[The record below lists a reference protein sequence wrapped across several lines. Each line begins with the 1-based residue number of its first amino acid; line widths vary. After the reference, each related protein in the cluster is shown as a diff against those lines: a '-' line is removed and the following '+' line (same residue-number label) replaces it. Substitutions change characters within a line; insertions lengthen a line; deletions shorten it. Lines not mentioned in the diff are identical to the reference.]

1 MKTKLTA
8 LTVAIS
14 AQLIPMGNIAI
25 AQEESADKEQEFELI
40 MVTGS
45 FVRRSKNFESPS
57 PLAVLDAGDIES
69 IGAKSIG
76 DITQTLTIN
85 TGAENTP
92 DAFTQNAT
100 AGTSNI
106 NLRGL
111 GVASTLILLNNKRQ
125 VVTAQNNNGGVNF
138 VDTSSLVPMIAIN
151 RMEIVKDGAS
161 ALYGSDAVAG
171 VVNFITKTDYEGAQ
185 VSLDYQDGAHGDNKE
200 YTVQGLW
207 GAVGDD
213 SSILAAISYTNRS
226 PLFTRDRRLSRPEDD
241 GSALGNPGSFFGA
254 IPGFAG
260 FPVLDPAG
268 CQEFGGLPNLVASSG
283 TADALNPSAVVKG
296 LEVGTCRFDFGQGFS
311 FVPDETRVTAYIK
324 ATQQLTD
331 DIEWTTEITTARN
344 RAERGGSPSF
354 PILTFPTVP
363 ADHPNNVFEADVS
376 YFGREIGNDANGNAL
391 PGDPANTQS
400 DTFRFM
406 TMVQGELDDGFW
418 EVSYTAARNDF
429 LFYGNDTLGQN
440 FQNALRGFGGQG
452 CDPIAGVAG
461 EGACEYFNP
470 FATQFTTS
478 PNSQNVIDSFTAR
491 QSIDSKS
498 NLEVAEAFLST
509 DLFEMDGGSAGIA
522 VGVQYRYQDLFQD
535 HDSLSNQ
542 DQFAFVIGNP
552 DIGGEQDV
560 VAVFGEIALPVS
572 DNIDI
577 QIALRYEDYGGTTG
591 DTVDP
596 KFAISWRVS
605 EDFSLRTS
613 VSTSF
618 RAPSIFQ
625 RQGGGTG
632 LNQVSDPITG
642 GTFFA
647 AVRSTGNEEL
657 VPEESTAFNV
667 GFSLEPVD
675 DFSIEVDYWSFDF
688 TDLIIQESFQA
699 LLNAEPQNTDR
710 IIRVGDP
717 LNGPIIRINTTYV
730 NASSLET
737 SGLDFVANYKIDTDM
752 GTFTP
757 NLSATYIL
765 AYDLVDP
772 QAGVIDGVGSRNF
785 NNIGTSTPEL
795 KANLGLNWTHENYSA
810 NIFARYI
817 DSYSDDQ
824 NCADGLLI
832 TAATPCSLEFKEID
846 SHVTID
852 AQFNIDLGAMLET
865 DASYVLTIGGV
876 NLTDENP
883 PQIFTN
889 SGFDS
894 KVHDPRGRQVYARLA
909 IEF

>member
-1 MKTKLTA
+1 MKIKTKLSLLA
-8 LTVAIS
+8 VAIS
-14 AQLIPMGNIAI
+14 AQLMPLSNLAF
-25 AQEESADKEQEFELI
+25 AQEQGADQDQDFELI

-45 FVRRSKNFESPS
+45 FVRRSENFESPS
-57 PLAVLDAGDIES
+57 PLAVLDAGDIEA

-185 VSLDYQDGAHGDNKE
+185 VSLDFQDGAHGDNKE

-207 GAVGDD
+207 GTVGDD
-213 SSILAAISYTNRS
+213 SSILAAISYTSRS
-226 PLFTRDRRLSRPEDD
+226 PLFTRDRRLSRPQDD
-241 GSALGNPGSFFGA
+241 ASALGNPGSYFIGA
-254 IPGFAG
+254 TPFI
-260 FPVLDPAG
+260 DPTG
-268 CQEFGGLPNLVASSG
+268 CEEFGGLPTLLAPPG
-283 TADALNPSAVVKG
+283 TVPG
-296 LEVGTCRFDFGQGFS
+296 LDVGLCRFDFGKGFS
-311 FVPDETRVTAYIK
+311 FVPDETRVSAYIN
-324 ATQQLTD
+324 ATKQLTD

-344 RAERGGSPSF
+344 RAQRGGSPSF

-363 ADHPNNVFEADVS
+363 ANHPNNVFGQDVS
-376 YFGREIGNDANGNAL
+376 YFGREVGNDANGNTL
-391 PGDPANTQS
+391 PGDPANTES

-406 TMVQGELDDGFW
+406 TMVQGEMENGFW

-452 CDPIAGVAG
+452 CDPIAGAAG

-509 DLFEMDGGSAGIA
+509 ELFEMEGGTAGVA
-522 VGVQYRYQDLFQD
+522 LGVQYRYQDLSQD

-542 DQFAFVIGNP
+542 DKFAFVIGNP

-560 VAVFGEIALPVS
+560 VAIFGELALPVS
-572 DNIDI
+572 DTVDI
-577 QIALRYEDYGGTTG
+577 QLALRYEDYGGSTG
-591 DTVDP
+591 DTLDP
-596 KFAISWRVS
+596 KLAVSWRAS
-605 EDFSLRTS
+605 DDFSLRAS

-632 LNQVSDPITG
+632 LNQVNDPITG
-642 GTFFA
+642 GQFFA

-675 DFSIEVDYWSFDF
+675 DLSIEVDYWSFDF

-699 LLNAEPQNTDR
+699 ILNAEPQNTDR

-757 NLSATYIL
+757 NISATYIL

-772 QAGVIDGVGSRNF
+772 QAGEIDGAGSRNF

-795 KANLGLNWTHENYSA
+795 KANLGLNWKHENYSA
-810 NIFARYI
+810 NIFGRYI
-817 DSYSDDQ
+817 DSYTDDQ
-824 NCADGLLI
+824 ND
-832 TAATPCSLEFKEID
+832 FREIE
-846 SHVTID
+846 SHLSWD
-852 AQFNIDLGAMLET
+852 AQLNIDLGGLFET
-865 DASYVLTIGGV
+865 DNAYILTFGGV

-883 PQIFTN
+883 PQVFTN
-889 SGFDS
+889 GGFDS

>member
-1 MKTKLTA
+1 MKMKTKLTA
-8 LTVAIS
+8 LAVAIS
-14 AQLIPMGNIAI
+14 AQLIPFGNIAI
-25 AQEESADKEQEFELI
+25 AQEESAEKDQEVELI

-45 FVRRSKNFESPS
+45 FVRRSENFESPS
-57 PLAVLDAGDIES
+57 PLAVLDAGDIDS
-69 IGAKSIG
+69 IGAKSIA

-125 VVTAQNNNGGVNF
+125 VVNAQNNNGGVNF
-138 VDTSSLVPMIAIN
+138 VDTSSLVPMIAID
-151 RMEIVKDGAS
+151 RMEVVKDGAS

-200 YTVQGLW
+200 YNIQGLW

-226 PLFTRDRRLSRPEDD
+226 PLFTRDRRISRPQDD
-241 GSALGNPGSFFGA
+241 ASSLGNPGSYFIGA
-254 IPGFAG
+254 TPFI
-260 FPVLDPAG
+260 DPTG
-268 CQEFGGLPNLVASSG
+268 CAEYGGLPTLLAPPG
-283 TADALNPSAVVKG
+283 TVPG
-296 LEVGTCRFDFGQGFS
+296 LDVGLCRFDFGNGFS
-311 FVPDETRVTAYIK
+311 FVPDESRVTTYVK
-324 ATQQLTD
+324 ATKQLTEN
-331 DIEWTTEITTARN
+331 IEWTTEITSARN

-363 ADHPNNVFEADVS
+363 ASHPNNVFGQDVS
-376 YFGREIGNDANGNAL
+376 YFGREVGNDANGNAL
-391 PGDPANTQS
+391 PGDPANTES

-406 TMVQGELDDGFW
+406 TMVQGELEDGFW

-429 LFYGNDTLGQN
+429 LFTGNDTLAQE

-461 EGACEYFNP
+461 EGRCEYFNP
-470 FATQFTTS
+470 FATQFTSS
-478 PNSQNVIDSFTAR
+478 PNSQNVIDSFTGR
-491 QSIDSKS
+491 QSIDSES

-509 DLFEMDGGSAGIA
+509 ELFEMDGGVAGIA

-535 HDSLSNQ
+535 HDSQSNQ
-542 DQFAFVIGNP
+542 DKFAFVIGNP

-560 VAVFGEIALPVS
+560 VAVFGELALPVS
-572 DNIDI
+572 DDIDI
-577 QIALRYEDYGGTTG
+577 QIALRYEDYGGTIG
-591 DTVDP
+591 DTIDP
-596 KFAISWRVS
+596 KLAISWRATD
-605 EDFSLRTS
+605 DFSLRAS
-613 VSTSF
+613 ISTSF

-625 RQGGGTG
+625 RDGGGTG

-647 AVRSTGNEEL
+647 AVRSSGNEDL

-667 GFSLEPVD
+667 GFSFEPVD
-675 DFSIEVDYWSFDF
+675 DLSIEVDYWSFDF
-688 TDLIIQESFQA
+688 TNLITQESFQA
-699 LLNAEPQNTDR
+699 ILNAEPQNPDR
-710 IIRVGDP
+710 VVRVGDP

-730 NASSLET
+730 NANSLET
-737 SGLDFVANYKIDTDM
+737 SGLDLVANYKIDTDI

-757 NLSATYIL
+757 NISATYIL

-772 QAGVIDGVGSRNF
+772 QAGQIDGVGSRNY

-795 KANLGLNWTHENYSA
+795 KANFGLNWTHENYSA
-810 NIFARYI
+810 NIFARHI
-817 DSYSDDQ
+817 DSYTDDQ
-824 NCADGLLI
+824 NDLR
-832 TAATPCSLEFKEID
+832 EIE
-846 SHVTID
+846 SHLTWD
-852 AQFNIDLGAMLET
+852 AQLNIDLGGLFET
-865 DASYVLTIGGV
+865 DSAYILTFGGV
-876 NLTDENP
+876 NLTDQDP
-883 PQIFTN
+883 PQVYTN
-889 SGFDS
+889 GGFDS